1 MATILS
7 RSYPSEVKLCKKA
20 CKSCGLDI
28 YQGPALEQAKKAHIF
43 WVGLSA
49 VAFEEGEERLPL
61 SPLTPSGSLIHL
73 IETPLRNQF
82 SFYKTNLVK
91 CAPLKE
97 NKLRYPLRHEM
108 EKCFPN
114 FEWEL
119 DHLHPRTAF
128 LLGRQVADFVFKK
141 FGLPK
146 PTFSESFRY
155 QSFKIGNT
163 NFVPVHHPSYILI
176 YKRKQVEVYTRK
188 LRDIAQK
195 YSVNESSKTTTRK
208 QLKVLV

>member
-28 YQGPALEQAKKAHIF
+28 YQGPALERAKKAHIF

-61 SPLTPSGSLIHL
+61 SPLTPSGALIHSV
-73 IETPLRNQF
+73 EAPLREQF

-97 NKLRYPLRHEM
+97 DKLRYPLNHEM

-114 FEWEL
+114 FEWEIE
-119 DHLHPRTAF
+119 HLQPQIVF
-128 LLGRQVADFVFKK
+128 LLGRQVSEFVFKK
-141 FGLPK
+141 LGLPK
-146 PTFSESFRY
+146 ASLGENFHYHSFL
-155 QSFKIGNT
+155 IGST
-163 NFVPVHHPSYILI
+163 HFVPIHHPSYILV
-176 YKRKQVEVYTRK
+176 YKRKQLDVYTRR
-188 LRDIAQK
+188 LRDIVLKSALNDAK
-195 YSVNESSKTTTRK
+195 RTVTRK
-208 QLKVLV
+208 RKEATV

>member
-1 MATILS
+1 MATVLS

-28 YQGPALEQAKKAHIF
+28 FQGPALERAKKAHIF

-49 VAFEEGEERLPL
+49 VAFEEGAERLPL
-61 SPLTPSGSLIHL
+61 SPLTPSGSLIHAV
-73 IETPLRNQF
+73 EAPLRGQF

-97 NKLRYPLRHEM
+97 DKLRYPISREM

-119 DHLHPRTAF
+119 EHLQPQIVF
-128 LLGRQVADFVFKK
+128 LLGRQVSDFVFKM

-146 PTFSESFRY
+146 TSLDEDFNYLSYVVAGKS
-155 QSFKIGNT
+155 
-163 NFVPVHHPSYILI
+163 FVPIHHPSYILI
-176 YKRKQVEVYTRK
+176 YKRKQLELYMRSLRDMVLKSAIGNVKETATRK
-188 LRDIAQK
+188 
-195 YSVNESSKTTTRK
+195 RK
-208 QLKVLV
+208 VVLV

>member
-20 CKSCGLDI
+20 CKSCGLDV
-28 YQGPALEQAKKAHIF
+28 YQGPALERAKKAHIF

-61 SPLTPSGSLIHL
+61 SPLTPSGSLIHAVEAP
-73 IETPLRNQF
+73 IRNQF

-97 NKLRYPLRHEM
+97 DKLRYPLSHEM

-114 FEWEL
+114 FKWEL
-119 DHLHPRTAF
+119 DNLQPQTAF

-146 PTFSESFRY
+146 ASLNANFHY
-155 QSFKIGNT
+155 QSFVIGST
-163 NFVPVHHPSYILI
+163 RFVPIHHPSYILV
-176 YKRKQVEVYTRK
+176 YKRKQLEAYTRRI
-188 LRDIAQK
+188 RDMVLKSTQ
-195 YSVNESSKTTTRK
+195 SSAKKTATRK
-208 QLKVLV
+208 RKVLLV